1 MQADANKAALL
12 RKAMELLEEAD
23 VLVQEALGASDVCY
37 EMHNAIQ
44 YLVDD
49 LRYDII
55 EFEEGVE

>member
-1 MQADANKAALL
+1 MQADAHKAALL

-23 VLVQEALGASDVCY
+23 ALVQQALGASDVCY
-37 EMHNAIQ
+37 EMHNSIQ
-44 YLVDD
+44 ELVED